1 MSHEHGHNRAQA
13 MGDSHE
19 GLPIAPAVVI
29 LPERCN
35 YRRFSRWAR
44 KFLPG
49 WEYFASSLTAW
60 MCVAGDNIVPIDV
73 ISTDSIRRERNM
85 NWIGKWKN
93 QYGSILEISDD
104 SDNRIV
110 GTFRTALEDS
120 VFFGQEIAIV
130 GVHGGAC
137 ISVSGAGRTV
147 AGDAVVSYTGLLRD
161 GRMETLWY
169 VATDA
174 TLTARKEG
182 EPATIRKLNW

>member
-1 MSHEHGHNRAQA
+1 
-13 MGDSHE
+13 
-19 GLPIAPAVVI
+19 
-29 LPERCN
+29 
-35 YRRFSRWAR
+35 
-44 KFLPG
+44 
-49 WEYFASSLTAW
+49 
-60 MCVAGDNIVPIDV
+60 
-73 ISTDSIRRERNM
+73 M

-120 VFFGQEIAIV
+120 GFFGQEVAML
-130 GVHGGAC
+130 GVHAGAC

-169 VATDA
+169 VATDSA
-174 TLTARKEG
+174 LNARKEG
-182 EPATIRKLNW
+182 EPATIQKLNWWRAISTNADTFDRVP